1 MKVHA
6 TPAAID
12 ELKKIMEQKDALN
25 QTLRL
30 YVSGFGWSGPRFGI
44 ALDEQTDEDHVDET
58 QEVTFIVSKEL
69 IDQFGEFRVDFS
81 DNWLRKGFVVE
92 PANYAGGG
100 SC

>member
-6 TPAAID
+6 TESALE
-12 ELKKIMEQKDALN
+12 ELKRIMEQKEALD

-44 ALDEQTDEDHVDET
+44 ALDEQTDEDQVDET
-58 QEVTFIVSKEL
+58 ANVKFIVAKEL
-69 IDQFGEFRVDFS
+69 LDQFGEFRVDFS

-92 PANYAGGG
+92 PANFEGGG